1 MKQELIRNMRA
12 SLGEDVAISFDD
24 DRTPRTLHLSR
35 IDPLLDDLVRS
46 AVSGAKREFP
56 RELSEITSVF
66 VSFEDH
72 LGPTRRRV
80 DL

>member
-1 MKQELIRNMRA
+1 MKQELIRKMRA

-24 DRTPRTLHLSR
+24 DEAPRALHLSR

-46 AVSGAKREFP
+46 AVSSAKRAFP
-56 RELSEITSVF
+56 EELSEISAVF

-80 DL
+80 EL